1 MNKEFKGIM
10 VVTILLTA
18 LITAGVMYWWEQR
31 TPETAP
37 TVTPTTTPA
46 RVASLDVNIENENFA
61 NFSTAIDANG
71 SVSSDTDKSTNITIW
86 NNDTIDSASLYL
98 TLYNTQTGEYGL
110 PDALQI
116 DEVAVKITY
125 SNNFQTV
132 TKYLFKD
139 GKFNPIRIGTLE
151 SDAYATIQI
160 TVSVEQSDD
169 STFVDGKTYNC
180 EFYILQG
187 STSYDYVNWHFLT

>member
-18 LITAGVMYWWEQR
+18 LITAGVMYWWNER
-31 TPETAP
+31 TAETAP

-46 RVASLDVNIENENFA
+46 RVASLDVNIANENFA

-139 GKFNPIRIGTLE
+139 GKFNPISIGTLE